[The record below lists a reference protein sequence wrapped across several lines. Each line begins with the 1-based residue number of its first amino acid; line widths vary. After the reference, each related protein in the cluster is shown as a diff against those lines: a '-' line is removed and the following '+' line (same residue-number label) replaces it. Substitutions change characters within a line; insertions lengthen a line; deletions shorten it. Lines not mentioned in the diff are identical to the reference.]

1 MLARYQIVRGKRPPG
16 AELPDGK
23 RIDVRAHREHV
34 LSPARSEVAALL
46 AEPSDAQFARFR
58 CSYIELLERRFA
70 ADRSAFDALAR
81 VAQDMDVYLGCNC
94 PTRRN
99 PDVQHCHTT
108 LALRFMQ
115 RKYPQL
121 RVRLPSAARRGRA
134 P

>member
-1 MLARYQIVRGKRPPG
+1 MLARYQIIRGKRPPG
-16 AELPDGK
+16 VELPDGK

-34 LSPARSEVAALL
+34 LSPAPNEVTALL
-46 AEPSDAQFARFR
+46 ADPSAAQFARFR
-58 CSYIELLERRFA
+58 RAYIRRLEQRFA

-81 VAQDMDVYLGCNC
+81 AAQDGDVYIGCNC

-115 RKYPQL
+115 QKYPKL
-121 RVRLPSAARRGRA
+121 RVRLPSGR
-134 P
+134 